1 MQKIDKIK
9 ELTKRL
15 NQARNEYYNNNS
27 DYIMSDAE
35 YDLLF
40 DELIALEKE
49 TGFIMANSPTQN
61 VGYAAVSKLRK
72 VKHDHPMLSLAKT
85 TNIKEMEK
93 FIDGKQIVTMLKEDG
108 LTCSLCYENGK
119 LVSAETRGN
128 GEIGE
133 DIYHNALTFINLPQ
147 TISHSG
153 RLVIDGE
160 IIILNSDFEEINSTL
175 PEEEKFRN
183 PRNLASGSVRQL
195 NSEIAAQRKL
205 RFIAWKLVD
214 GYDNNSF
221 AKRLDYLEELG
232 FEVVPRLYTFDD
244 KSITFLKIIA
254 DKYGMPID
262 GLVVAYDDIKYSES
276 LGSTSHHLKSSF
288 AFKFKAETAETILRD
303 IEWNT
308 SRNGVVS
315 PTAIFDPVE
324 IGGSTISRATLHN
337 LSYIKNLE
345 LGISDT
351 IEIAKMNEVIPKVI
365 NNLTRTNSYKR
376 PLLCKSCGAELE
388 VRTEVHKDKI
398 VETLHCPNE
407 ECPARMLDKFVHFV
421 SKDGMNIQGLSE
433 ATLEK
438 FISNGWIKKFS
449 DIYRLIQY
457 KNEIIELDGFGEKS
471 FDRLWQS
478 IQDSRNT
485 TMAKFICALGIPLV
499 GKNTAK
505 EVAKYCQI
513 NEFGELDIDMSDTSV
528 FTPSIIAGLQTFGWK
543 RENQMEISALVYEL
557 NIANE
562 QKEIVN
568 SPFTGKTI
576 VITGALNYYTRTTIQ
591 EELERLGAKMGS
603 SVSKKT
609 DYLLTNEESG
619 SSKYKKAVELGIKI
633 INEEEFEKMKG

>member
-1 MQKIDKIK
+1 
-9 ELTKRL
+9 
-15 NQARNEYYNNNS
+15 
-27 DYIMSDAE
+27 MSDAE

-40 DELIALEKE
+40 DELKNLEE
-49 TGFIMANSPTQN
+49 ITGFIMANSPTQN

-388 VRTEVHKDKI
+388 VHNENGS
-398 VETLHCPNE
+398 ETLHCPNE
-407 ECPARMLDKFVHFV
+407 ECSARMLDKFVHFV
-421 SKDGMNIQGLSE
+421 SKDGLNIQGLSE
-433 ATLEK
+433 STLEK
-438 FISNGWIKKFS
+438 FISKGWINKFS
-449 DIYRLIQY
+449 DIYRLNQY
-457 KNEIIELDGFGEKS
+457 KNEIIALDGFGQKS
-471 FDRLWQS
+471 WDRLWQS

-505 EVAKYCQI
+505 EVAKYSKIIDGQ
-513 NEFGELDIDMSDTSV
+513 LDIDMSDNSV
-528 FTPSIIAGLQTFGWK
+528 FTPSVINTIGKYLSIEINLMETF
-543 RENQMEISALVYEL
+543 ALIYEL
-557 NIANE
+557 NISNE
-562 QKEIVN
+562 QTEIVN

-576 VITGALNYYTRTTIQ
+576 VVTGALNHYTRTTIQ
-591 EELERLGAKMGS
+591 EELERLGAKMSS

-609 DYLLTNEESG
+609 DYLLTNEQSG

>member
-1 MQKIDKIK
+1 
-9 ELTKRL
+9 
-15 NQARNEYYNNNS
+15 
-27 DYIMSDAE
+27 MSDAE

-40 DELIALEKE
+40 DELKSLEE
-49 TGFIMANSPTQN
+49 TTGFIMTNSPTQN
-61 VGYAAVSKLRK
+61 VGYTAVSKLRK

-85 TNIKEMEK
+85 TNIEEMEK
-93 FIDGKQIVTMLKEDG
+93 FIDDKQIVTMLKEDG

-119 LVSAETRGN
+119 FVSAETRGN

-133 DIYHNALTFINLPQ
+133 DIYHNALTFMNLPQ

-175 PEEEKFRN
+175 PEEEKFKN

-232 FEVVPRLYTFDD
+232 FEVVPRLYAFDNR
-244 KSITFLKIIA
+244 SITFLKIIA

-276 LGSTSHHLKSSF
+276 LGATSHHLKSSF

-376 PLLCKSCGAELE
+376 PLLCKSCGAELA
-388 VRTEVHKDKI
+388 VHNDNGS
-398 VETLHCPNE
+398 ETLHCPNE

-421 SKDGMNIQGLSE
+421 SKDGMDIQGLSE

-438 FISNGWIKKFS
+438 FVSKGWVNKFS

-457 KNEIIELDGFGEKS
+457 KNEIITLDGFGQKS
-471 FDRLWQS
+471 WDRLWQS

-485 TMAKFICALGIPLV
+485 TMAKFICALGIPSI
-499 GKNTAK
+499 GKSTAK
-505 EVAKYCQI
+505 NISHYVSIEDGCLKFNMQDDSIFTPIIVKNIKEYFSINSNVMEVSALIY
-513 NEFGELDIDMSDTSV
+513 ELDFSREIQPTNDKLKNIKFCITGS
-528 FTPSIIAGLQTFGWK
+528 FSIPRDKI
-543 RENQMEISALVYEL
+543 REKLESCGA
-557 NIANE
+557 
-562 QKEIVN
+562 KFVN
-568 SPFTGKTI
+568 S
-576 VITGALNYYTRTTIQ
+576 V
-591 EELERLGAKMGS
+591 S
-603 SVSKKT
+603 SKT
-609 DYLLTNEESG
+609 DILFCGNNAG
-619 SSKYKKAVELGIKI
+619 SKLNKAKKLGIKVL
-633 INEEEFEKMKG
+633 NEDELMKKIQEGNW

>member
-1 MQKIDKIK
+1 MHKNRIK
-9 ELTKRL
+9 ELTQQL
-15 NQARNEYYNNNS
+15 NKARNEYYNNNS
-27 DYIMSDAE
+27 DSVMSDAE

-40 DELIALEKE
+40 DELKNLEE
-49 TGFIMANSPTQN
+49 TTGFIMTNSPTQN
-61 VGYAAVSKLRK
+61 VGYTAVSKLRK

-85 TNIKEMEK
+85 TNIEEMEK
-93 FIDGKQIVTMLKEDG
+93 FIDGKPIVTMLKEDG

-133 DIYHNALTFINLPQ
+133 DIYHNALTFMNLPQ

-175 PEEEKFRN
+175 PEEEKFKN

-232 FEVVPRLYTFDD
+232 FEVVPRLYAFDD
-244 KSITFLKIIA
+244 RSITFLKIIA

-276 LGSTSHHLKSSF
+276 LGATSHHLKSSF

-376 PLLCKSCGAELE
+376 PLLCKSCGADLE
-388 VRTEVHKDKI
+388 VHNDNGS
-398 VETLHCPNE
+398 ETLHCPNE

-421 SKDGMNIQGLSE
+421 SKDGMDIQGLSE
-433 ATLEK
+433 ARLEK
-438 FISNGWIKKFS
+438 FISNGWINKFS

-457 KNEIIELDGFGEKS
+457 KNEIIALDGFGEKS
-471 FDRLWQS
+471 WDRLWQS

-485 TMAKFICALGIPLV
+485 TIAKFICALGIPLI

-505 EVAKYCQI
+505 EVANFI
-513 NEFGELDIDMSDTSV
+513 TIVDGDMLLDTTYETAL
-528 FTPSIIAGLQTFGWK
+528 TPSVIVNIKNYLNAESNRT
-543 RENQMEISALVYEL
+543 EILTLIVQL
-557 NIANE
+557 NISTE
-562 QKEIVN
+562 KQLETTS

-576 VITGALNYYTRTTIQ
+576 VVTGALNNYTRTTIQ
-591 EELERLGAKMGS
+591 EELERFGAKMGS

-609 DYLLTNEESG
+609 DYLLTNEQSG

>member
-1 MQKIDKIK
+1 
-9 ELTKRL
+9 
-15 NQARNEYYNNNS
+15 
-27 DYIMSDAE
+27 MSDAE

-40 DELIALEKE
+40 DELKNLEE
-49 TGFIMANSPTQN
+49 IIGFIMTNSPTQN
-61 VGYAAVSKLRK
+61 VGYTAVSKLRK

-85 TNIKEMEK
+85 TNIEEMEK
-93 FIDGKQIVTMLKEDG
+93 FINGKPIVTMLKEDG

-133 DIYHNALTFINLPQ
+133 DIYHNALTFMNLPQ

-175 PEEEKFRN
+175 PEEEKFKN

-205 RFIAWKLVD
+205 RFIAWKLVS

-221 AKRLDYLEELG
+221 SERLNWLETLG
-232 FEVVPRLYTFDD
+232 FTVVPRLDRFDER
-244 KSITFLKIIA
+244 SINFLKIIA
-254 DKYGMPID
+254 DKYSYPID
-262 GLVVAYDDIKYSES
+262 GLVVSFDDVNYLES
-276 LGSTSHHLKSSF
+276 LGATSHHLRGKL
-288 AFKFKAETAETILRD
+288 AFKFYDETATTILRD

-308 SRNGVVS
+308 SRSGLVN
-315 PTAIFDPVE
+315 PIAIFDEVD
-324 IGGSTISRATLHN
+324 ISGSTISKATLHN
-337 LSYIKNLE
+337 LSYIKSLE
-345 LGISDT
+345 LGIGDE
-351 IEIAKMNEVIPKVI
+351 IEIYKANDIIPKVA

-388 VRTEVHKDKI
+388 VHYTEVHKGKI

-407 ECPARMLDKFVHFV
+407 ECAARMLDKFVHFV
-421 SKDGMNIQGLSE
+421 SKDGMDIQGLSE
-433 ATLEK
+433 ASLEK

-449 DIYRLIQY
+449 DIYRLGQY
-457 KNEIIELDGFGEKS
+457 RKEMIALDGFGEKS
-471 FDRLWQS
+471 FEKLWQS

-505 EVAKYCQI
+505 EVAKHCKI
-513 NEFGELDIDMSDTSV
+513 CNIGELEIDMRDTSV
-528 FTPSIIAGLQTFGWK
+528 FTTAVADSIWTYRKQL
-543 RENQMEISALVYEL
+543 ENVMEISALIYEL
-557 NIANE
+557 NISNE
-562 QKEIVN
+562 QTEIVN

-576 VITGALNYYTRTTIQ
+576 AVTGALRNYSRTTIQ

>member
-1 MQKIDKIK
+1 
-9 ELTKRL
+9 
-15 NQARNEYYNNNS
+15 
-27 DYIMSDAE
+27 MSDAE

-40 DELIALEKE
+40 DELKNLEE
-49 TGFIMANSPTQN
+49 TTGFIMTNSPTQN
-61 VGYAAVSKLRK
+61 VGYTAVSKLRK

-85 TNIKEMEK
+85 TNIEEMEK
-93 FIDGKQIVTMLKEDG
+93 FIDGKPIVTMLKEDG

-133 DIYHNALTFINLPQ
+133 DIYHNALTFMNLPQ

-175 PEEEKFRN
+175 SEEEKFKN

-244 KSITFLKIIA
+244 RSITFLKIIA

-276 LGSTSHHLKSSF
+276 LGATSHHLKSSF

-308 SRNGVVS
+308 SRNGIVS

-376 PLLCKSCGAELE
+376 PLLCKSCGAVLE
-388 VRTEVHKDKI
+388 VHNDNGSQ
-398 VETLHCPNE
+398 TLHCPNE

-421 SKDGMNIQGLSE
+421 SKDGLDIQGLSE

-438 FISNGWIKKFS
+438 FISNGWINKFS

-457 KNEIIELDGFGEKS
+457 KNEIIALDGFGQKS
-471 FDRLWQS
+471 WDRLWQS

-505 EVAKYCQI
+505 EVAKHCRI
-513 NEFGELDIDMSDTSV
+513 CNIGELEIDMRDTSV
-528 FTPSIIAGLQTFGWK
+528 FTPAVADSIWTYRKQLA
-543 RENQMEISALVYEL
+543 NVMEISALIYEL
-557 NIANE
+557 NISNE
-562 QKEIVN
+562 QTEIVN
-568 SPFTGKTI
+568 SPFASKT
-576 VITGALNYYTRTTIQ
+576 VVVTGALRNYSRTTIQ

-609 DYLLTNEESG
+609 NFLLTNEQSS
-619 SSKYKKAVELGIKI
+619 SSKYKKAVELGVKI

>member
-49 TGFIMANSPTQN
+49 TGFIMTNSPTQN
-61 VGYAAVSKLRK
+61 VGYTAVSKLRK

-85 TNIKEMEK
+85 TNIEEMEK
-93 FIDGKQIVTMLKEDG
+93 FIDGKPIVTMLKEDG

-133 DIYHNALTFINLPQ
+133 DIYHNALTFMNLPQ

-175 PEEEKFRN
+175 PEEEKFKN

-244 KSITFLKIIA
+244 RSITFLKIIA

-276 LGSTSHHLKSSF
+276 LGATSHHLKSSF

-308 SRNGVVS
+308 SRNGIVS

-376 PLLCKSCGAELE
+376 PLLCKSCGTEL
-388 VRTEVHKDKI
+388 KI
-398 VETLHCPNE
+398 CSSNGSETLHCLNE
-407 ECPARMLDKFVHFV
+407 HCPAKILDKFVHFV
-421 SKDGMNIQGLSE
+421 SKDGMDIQGLSE

-438 FISNGWIKKFS
+438 FILKGWINKFS

-457 KNEIIELDGFGEKS
+457 KNEIITLEGFGQKS
-471 FDRLWQS
+471 WDRLWQS

-505 EVAKYCQI
+505 DVAKYCQI
-513 NEFGELDIDMSDTSV
+513 NEFGELDIDMSDTYV
-528 FTPSIIAGLQTFGWK
+528 FTPSVVSSFQTFGWK
-543 RENQMEISALVYEL
+543 RENQMEISALIYEL
-557 NIANE
+557 NIDNE
-562 QKEIVN
+562 QKEIVS

-576 VITGALNYYTRTTIQ
+576 VVTGALNYYTRTTIQ

-603 SVSKKT
+603 SVSKKS
-609 DYLLTNEESG
+609 DYLLTNEQSG
-619 SSKYKKAVELGIKI
+619 SNKYKKAVELGVKI

>member
-49 TGFIMANSPTQN
+49 TGFIMTNSPTQN
-61 VGYAAVSKLRK
+61 VGYTAVSKLRK

-85 TNIKEMEK
+85 TNVEEMEK
-93 FIDGKQIVTMLKEDG
+93 FIDGKPIVTMLKEDG

-133 DIYHNALTFINLPQ
+133 DIYHNALTFMNLPQ

-175 PEEEKFRN
+175 PEEEKFKN

-221 AKRLDYLEELG
+221 AKRLDYLQELG
-232 FEVVPRLYTFDD
+232 FEVVPRLYAFDD
-244 KSITFLKIIA
+244 RSITFLKIIA

-276 LGSTSHHLKSSF
+276 LGATSHHLKSSF

-376 PLLCKSCGAELE
+376 PLLCKSCGTELE
-388 VRTEVHKDKI
+388 VHNDNGS
-398 VETLHCPNE
+398 ETLHCPNE

-421 SKDGMNIQGLSE
+421 SKDGMDIQGLSE

-438 FISNGWIKKFS
+438 FISKGWIKKFS
-449 DIYRLIQY
+449 DIYSLIKY
-457 KNEIIELDGFGEKS
+457 KNEIIALDGFGEKS
-471 FDRLWQS
+471 WDRLWQS

-485 TMAKFICALGIPLV
+485 TMAKFICALGIPMI

-505 EVAKYCQI
+505 EVAKYSVIKGGQW
-513 NEFGELDIDMSDTSV
+513 DVDMSDDSV
-528 FTPSIIAGLQTFGWK
+528 FTPSIVNNIGKYLSIKTNLMQTW
-543 RENQMEISALVYEL
+543 ALIYVL
-557 NIANE
+557 NISNE
-562 QKEIVN
+562 QLETTS

-576 VITGALNYYTRTTIQ
+576 VVTGALNNYSRTTIQ
-591 EELERLGAKMGS
+591 AELERLGAKMGN
-603 SVSKKT
+603 SVSKKS
-609 DYLLTNEESG
+609 DYLLTNEQSG

>member
-1 MQKIDKIK
+1 
-9 ELTKRL
+9 
-15 NQARNEYYNNNS
+15 
-27 DYIMSDAE
+27 MSDAE

-40 DELIALEKE
+40 DELKSLEE
-49 TGFIMANSPTQN
+49 TTGFIMTNSPTQN
-61 VGYAAVSKLRK
+61 VGYTAVSKLRK

-133 DIYHNALTFINLPQ
+133 DIYHNALTFMNLPQ

-175 PEEEKFRN
+175 PEEEKFKN

-232 FEVVPRLYTFDD
+232 FEVVPRLYAFDD

-254 DKYGMPID
+254 NKCGMPID

-276 LGSTSHHLKSSF
+276 LGATSHHLKSSF

-376 PLLCKSCGAELE
+376 PLLCKSCGTELE
-388 VRTEVHKDKI
+388 VHNDNGS
-398 VETLHCPNE
+398 ETLHCPNE

-421 SKDGMNIQGLSE
+421 SKDGMDIQGLSE

-438 FISNGWIKKFS
+438 FILKGWINKFS

-457 KNEIIELDGFGEKS
+457 KHEIIALDGFGQKS
-471 FDRLWQS
+471 WDRLWQS
-478 IQDSRNT
+478 VQDSRNT

-528 FTPSIIAGLQTFGWK
+528 FTPSVIASFQTFGWK
-543 RENQMEISALVYEL
+543 RENQMEISALIYEL
-557 NIANE
+557 SINNE

-568 SPFTGKTI
+568 SPFTGKII
-576 VITGALNYYTRTTIQ
+576 VVTGALNYYTRISIQ
-591 EELERLGAKMGS
+591 EELERLGAKMSG

-609 DYLLTNEESG
+609 DFLLTNEQSG

>member
-1 MQKIDKIK
+1 
-9 ELTKRL
+9 
-15 NQARNEYYNNNS
+15 
-27 DYIMSDAE
+27 MSDAE

-40 DELIALEKE
+40 DELKNLEE
-49 TGFIMANSPTQN
+49 TTGFIMTNSPTQN
-61 VGYAAVSKLRK
+61 VGYTAVSKLRK

-85 TNIKEMEK
+85 TNIEEMEK
-93 FIDGKQIVTMLKEDG
+93 FINGKPIVTMLKEDG

-133 DIYHNALTFINLPQ
+133 DIYHNALTFMNLPQ

-175 PEEEKFRN
+175 PEEEKFKN

-232 FEVVPRLYTFDD
+232 FEVVPRLYAFDD
-244 KSITFLKIIA
+244 RSITFLKIIA

-276 LGSTSHHLKSSF
+276 LGATSHHLKSSF

-308 SRNGVVS
+308 SRNGIVS

-388 VRTEVHKDKI
+388 VHNENGS
-398 VETLHCPNE
+398 ETLHCPNE
-407 ECPARMLDKFVHFV
+407 ECSARMLDKFVHFV
-421 SKDGMNIQGLSE
+421 SKDGLNIQGLSE

-438 FISNGWIKKFS
+438 FISKGWINKFS
-449 DIYRLIQY
+449 DIYRLSQY
-457 KNEIIELDGFGEKS
+457 KKEIIDLEGFGVKSWEK
-471 FDRLWQS
+471 LWQS

-485 TMAKFICALGIPLV
+485 TMAKFICALGIPLI

-505 EVAKYCQI
+505 EVAKHCMI
-513 NEFGELDIDMSDTSV
+513 NDFGELEIDTSNLSV
-528 FTPSIIAGLQTFGWK
+528 FTPAVTGSLKTYGKNFNNHI
-543 RENQMEISALVYEL
+543 EISALIYEL

-562 QKEIVN
+562 QKEIIN

-576 VITGALNYYTRTTIQ
+576 VVTGALNYYTRTTIQ
-591 EELERLGAKMGS
+591 EEIERLGAKMGS

-609 DYLLTNEESG
+609 DFLLTNEKSG

>member
-1 MQKIDKIK
+1 
-9 ELTKRL
+9 
-15 NQARNEYYNNNS
+15 
-27 DYIMSDAE
+27 MSDAE

-40 DELIALEKE
+40 DELKNLEE
-49 TGFIMANSPTQN
+49 TTGFIMTNSPTQN
-61 VGYAAVSKLRK
+61 VGYTAVSKLRK

-133 DIYHNALTFINLPQ
+133 DIYHNALTFMNLPQ

-175 PEEEKFRN
+175 PEEEKFKN

-232 FEVVPRLYTFDD
+232 FEVVPRLYAFDD
-244 KSITFLKIIA
+244 RSITFLKIIA

-276 LGSTSHHLKSSF
+276 LGATSHHLKSSF

-345 LGISDT
+345 LGIFDT

-388 VRTEVHKDKI
+388 VHKENGS
-398 VETLHCPNE
+398 ETLHCPNE

-421 SKDGMNIQGLSE
+421 SKDGMDIQGLSE
-433 ATLEK
+433 ASLEK

-449 DIYRLIQY
+449 DIYRLGQY
-457 KNEIIELDGFGEKS
+457 RKEIITLDGFGEKS

-543 RENQMEISALVYEL
+543 RENQMEISALIYEL

-568 SPFTGKTI
+568 SPLTGKTI
-576 VITGALNYYTRTTIQ
+576 VVTGALNYYTRTTIQ
-591 EELERLGAKMGS
+591 EELERLGAKMGG

-609 DYLLTNEESG
+609 DYLLTNEQSG